1 MRIFPLLH
9 DLWFSFSVCM
19 FRKRLCYLVSQH
31 IFFFFGRS
39 IHNHSVSTGCK
50 SRLCEWQLACKSHL
64 STNADE
70 YIYIRLYAKYTRDS
84 CCCGFNA
91 KFANSWE
98 HGLWL
103 ENGHRLMCI
112 ICEHCQILCM
122 SVGDYLT
129 KSDMNVILWHF
140 IELRDIFACHKHEII
155 F

>member
-1 MRIFPLLH
+1 MRIFPLHH

-31 IFFFFGRS
+31 IFFSDEVS
-39 IHNHSVSTGCK
+39 IT
-50 SRLCEWQLACKSHL
+50 
-64 STNADE
+64 
-70 YIYIRLYAKYTRDS
+70 ILYLQVAKVDCVNGSWRVNRTYLPMQMNTYTYDYMQNIRDS

-112 ICEHCQILCM
+112 ICEHWQILYM

-129 KSDMNVILWHF
+129 KSDMNVIL
-140 IELRDIFACHKHEII
+140 
-155 F
+155 